1 VLSCRGSRQ
10 TGRSLG
16 PLEVSTYLSIG
27 RRLDISSPLILLHEN
42 GYKFIAPTNDSADLR
57 LILAELRGKIE
68 SVGKGDLNV
77 SVGFGNRID
86 EIGDLGRSF
95 NQMVKELGANR
106 EEVARIHRV
115 QMSSAECLAT
125 IGELAA
131 GLAHE
136 IRNPLAGVAGVIE
149 IVGRDLPVT
158 SPTRTAIQ
166 HARLSIVQISR
177 ILTDLLQTARPHL
190 PEIRP
195 MDLNIAVEC
204 AVELARQQSLSL
216 PIWIDFMKR
225 ALAGRA
231 SVPFDVPPG
240 ITFADIDP
248 DTGKLAGPSCPRVL
262 NEAFLVGTEPVEV
275 CPLHR

>member
-195 MDLNIAVEC
+195 MDLKYC
-204 AVELARQQSLSL
+204 SGMR
-216 PIWIDFMKR
+216 R
-225 ALAGRA
+225 
-231 SVPFDVPPG
+231 
-240 ITFADIDP
+240 
-248 DTGKLAGPSCPRVL
+248 
-262 NEAFLVGTEPVEV
+262 
-275 CPLHR
+275 